1 MPISAPGNRAADR
14 AGAQATARPSAGRG
28 AIAAPGS
35 VERGGAPRG
44 RSAQHGF
51 TLIELMVVVLV
62 IALASTAAVLAMP
75 DPHGRVIDEAAR
87 FALRVR
93 AARDGAIVTAQPTSV
108 WVTPGGYG
116 FDRWDGGRWVAMDD
130 KPLKV
135 AQWGRGTSV
144 SIGDRVRVIFD
155 TTGMAD
161 RPLSIP
167 LLRERARATVTI
179 GATGAVQVD
188 G

>member
-1 MPISAPGNRAADR
+1 MPISVPGNK
-14 AGAQATARPSAGRG
+14 RG
-28 AIAAPGS
+28 SG
-35 VERGGAPRG
+35 V
-44 RSAQHGF
+44 RSAGF
-51 TLIELMVVVLV
+51 TLIELMVVVMV
-62 IALASTAAVLAMP
+62 FALAATAAVLAMP
-75 DPHGRVIDEAAR
+75 DPRGRVIDEAAR

-93 AARDGAIVTAQPTSV
+93 AARDGAIVNAQPTSV

-130 KPLKV
+130 KPFKV
-135 AQWGRGTSV
+135 AQWARGTSV
-144 SIGDRVRVIFD
+144 TTGDRVRVTFD

-161 RPLSIP
+161 RPAVIP

-179 GATGAVQVD
+179 DPTGAVRVD